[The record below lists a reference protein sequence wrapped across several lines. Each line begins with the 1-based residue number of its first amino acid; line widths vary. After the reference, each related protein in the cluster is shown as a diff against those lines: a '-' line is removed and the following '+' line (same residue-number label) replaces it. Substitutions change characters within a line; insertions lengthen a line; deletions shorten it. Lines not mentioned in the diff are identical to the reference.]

1 MDTGESHIDDTVL
14 ALLDCLALFTKELS
28 GLIASDNLKYI
39 DRKKI
44 SGDIHYI
51 SSQIV
56 AIRNSFSVI
65 KSRNIQGPKKP
76 SGGPEVWPVHNN

>member
-1 MDTGESHIDDTVL
+1 MDAGESHIDDTVL

-44 SGDIHYI
+44 AGDIYCI
-51 SSQIV
+51 SSQIA

-76 SGGPEVWPVHNN
+76 FGGPDIWTVHNN